1 MIQWKVGQYRRMP
14 RLIRPNLPPDVE
26 AAVRFMGN
34 RAQANVLR
42 QLAILGPSTIGQ
54 LQAELDIGRPSLNRH
69 LETLEDDGLIETDPP
84 RGVRQ
89 GRDVTYTVQPRRIRS
104 LARTY
109 LDYVEGN

>member
-1 MIQWKVGQYRRMP
+1 
-14 RLIRPNLPPDVE
+14 
-26 AAVRFMGN
+26 MGN